1 MVVGNVRLKKIDMG
15 ERKVR
20 NGDGGDDRW
29 NPLYFFLM
37 IGMSREHQVNEKP
50 LLKTVDVVI
59 LNGFDS

>member
-1 MVVGNVRLKKIDMG
+1 MEMEGMI
-15 ERKVR
+15 
-20 NGDGGDDRW
+20 GGTHSI
-29 NPLYFFLM
+29 FFLM